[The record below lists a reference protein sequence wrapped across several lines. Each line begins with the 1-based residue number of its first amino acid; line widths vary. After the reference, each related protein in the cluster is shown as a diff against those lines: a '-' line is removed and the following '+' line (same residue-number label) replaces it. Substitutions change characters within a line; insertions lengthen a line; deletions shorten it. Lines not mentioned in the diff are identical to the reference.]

1 MSKVNIDVAK
11 QGTSEDILAKL
22 TSVQQSIISGFATL
36 FGSSAIFV
44 ADGEFIVPEGIYE
57 ITVYACAAGGVVY
70 AGEYVIAH
78 KISVTPNERIPIV
91 VGNAQTEIGEYLYL
105 TEANNS
111 TSNNADCLGIGILLG
126 INGSNGANKNIPSAS
141 KVPTVQ
147 GGSGGFGGA
156 FGFGGGGGG
165 AGGIYYYGSSY
176 GSGGGG
182 NAHTETHNVYINGI
196 LITFNG
202 AEKGETGT
210 SPSSINADKSG
221 GDGGNAGGF
230 GAGAGTGGETG
241 TGWGSSV
248 DGTKVGSD
256 GANGKGSQGLVI
268 IKWGV

>member
-111 TSNNADCLGIGILLG
+111 TSNNADCLGIDVTLG
-126 INGSNGANKNIPSAS
+126 IKGGDGSITNYSNAS
-141 KVPTVQ
+141 SIQTAAL
-147 GGSGGFGGA
+147 GGFGGG
-156 FGFGGGGGG
+156 FGFGGGGGA
-165 AGGIYYYGSSY
+165 AGKIHKNSNDIDYCASAGT
-176 GSGGGG
+176 
-182 NAHTETHNVYINGI
+182 AHTTTHNIYMDGV
-196 LITFNG
+196 LIIFNG
-202 AEKGETGT
+202 ADNGATYSDYNGG
-210 SPSSINADKSG
+210 NG
-221 GDGGNAGGF
+221 GDAGGF
-230 GAGAGTGGETG
+230 GAGAGKGGSTGGYKPSVEDLYAE
-241 TGWGSSV
+241 GS
-248 DGTKVGSD
+248 K
-256 GANGKGSQGLVI
+256 GADGKGSQGLVI